1 MNETIKFY
9 QLASG
14 DSHRDF
20 SQVMLDFGVAIV
32 GPGNPGRIEEARDF
46 YINSGEWS
54 KLSWLEDV
62 KEGDIIVMRSGQSY
76 IQAIGEVISKDGSV
90 YHHSDCFEDIDGWDL
105 QHYIN
110 VKWKNIELQFEGRAL
125 TRSTVTRLRNKE
137 VINKINSVWDKSDFI
152 KSKHSIVEPDKKKNK
167 VEYNEIEQ
175 HLINHGF
182 RISDAINTSQTIERV
197 EKLASWYRTSGLKN
211 ISEHEI
217 RTYLVI
223 PFLEALGWPPQKMA
237 IEWNKVDILLFK
249 DVTRQSPYI
258 LVETKSMWTG
268 SNNARAQALGY
279 LNKKKGLEKVNHFI
293 ITDGLHYWLHDKN
306 NPERPKAYMSFIKR
320 QRKNPAYP
328 KSGGI
333 LDFFDF
339 FIKNK

>member
-1 MNETIKFY
+1 MDENTRFY

-14 DSHRDF
+14 DSDRDF

-32 GPGNPGRIEEARDF
+32 GPGNEGRIEEAKEL
-46 YINSGEWS
+46 YVEKGEWT
-54 KLSWLEDV
+54 KLSWLDEIC
-62 KEGDIIVMRSGQSY
+62 ENDIIVLHRGQSFV
-76 IQAIGEVISKDGSV
+76 QAIGEVISKDGSI
-90 YHHSDCFEDIDGWDL
+90 YHYSNFFADIDGWDL
-105 QHYIN
+105 QHYVN
-110 VKWKNIELQFEGRAL
+110 VKWKKIELQLEGRPL
-125 TRSTVTRLRNKE
+125 TRSAITRLRKKE
-137 VINKINSVWDKSDFI
+137 VKDKIKSIWDKAEYI
-152 KSKHSIVEPDKKKNK
+152 KPKYNIIEPDEKENK

-175 HLINHGF
+175 HLINQGF
-182 RISDAINTSQTIERV
+182 RINDAINTSQTIERV

-249 DVTRQSPYI
+249 DVARQAPYI

-268 SNNARAQALGY
+268 SNNARVQALGY
-279 LNKKKGLEKVNHFI
+279 LNNKEGLEKVDRFI
-293 ITDGLHYWLHDKN
+293 ITDGLHYWLYDKN